1 MSDISLLYNALS
13 EHGIP
18 NPNTIASNTGFIRWG
33 KNNRYWAIEL
43 NGNGYAF
50 GDWTIPKDYHCVFD
64 GKSTNVSLPERRAI
78 MQKLREQHEKE
89 QQLVQERKQKL
100 SELATKL
107 CVGHGD
113 TPVEHPY
120 LIKKQ
125 ISCPA
130 DVTYDHRLKALLI
143 PMYDI
148 HGKIWSVQTI
158 FSDGTKRFMPGA
170 RKKGCLYPFGD
181 IASAGKLI
189 VCEGFAT
196 AASIFEAVG
205 IPTIAAFDAGNIYH
219 VVHDLIFKYPTK
231 EIIIGADNDW
241 ENQRNTGYETAK
253 KVAMDYHIRAIV
265 PQNLKTGM
273 SDWNDISCYYGP
285 NEIVNQFKKGD
296 VL

>member
-64 GKSTNVSLPERRAI
+64 GKSTNLSWPERRAV
-78 MQKLREQHEKE
+78 MEKLQEQRKKE
-89 QQLVQERKQKL
+89 RQLVQERRQKL

-113 TPVEHPY
+113 TSVEHPY

-130 DVTYDHRLKALLI
+130 DVTYDQRIKALLI

-158 FSDGTKRFMPGA
+158 LSDGTKRFMPGA
-170 RKKGCLYPFGD
+170 RKKGCMYSFGN
-181 IASAGKLI
+181 IASADTLI

-196 AASIFEAVG
+196 AASVFAATG
-205 IPTIAAFDAGNIYH
+205 KPTIAAFDAGNIYH

-241 ENQRNTGYETAK
+241 ESQRNTGYESAK
-253 KVAMDYHIRAIV
+253 KVANDYHLRAII
-265 PQNLKTGM
+265 PQNLKSGM
-273 SDWNDISCYYGP
+273 SDWNDISCQYGP
-285 NEIVNQFKKGD
+285 QEIINQFKKGD

>member
-1 MSDISLLYNALS
+1 MLDINLLHNALS

-18 NPNTIASNTGFIRWG
+18 IPNTTACNTGFIRWG

-43 NGNGYAF
+43 NDSGYAF

-89 QQLVQERKQKL
+89 RQLVQERQQKL

-107 CVGHGD
+107 CVGHSD

-120 LIKKQ
+120 LTKKQ
-125 ISCPA
+125 ISCPT
-130 DVTYDHRLKALLI
+130 DVTYDPRIKALLI

-158 FSDGTKRFMPGA
+158 FNDGTKRFMAGA

-181 IASAGKLI
+181 ISSANKIL

-196 AASIFEAVG
+196 AASIFEAIG

-273 SDWNDISCYYGP
+273 SDWNDISCQYGP
-285 NEIVNQFKKGD
+285 QEIINQFKKGD

>member
-13 EHGIP
+13 KHGIP
-18 NPNTIASNTGFIRWG
+18 IPHTTVCNTGFIRWG
-33 KNNRYWAIEL
+33 KNSRYWAIEL
-43 NGNGYAF
+43 NDNGFAF

-64 GKSTNVSLPERRAI
+64 SKSSNLSWPERRAVRE
-78 MQKLREQHEKE
+78 KLHEQREKE
-89 QQLVQERKQKL
+89 RQFVQERKQKL

-107 CVGHGD
+107 CIGHGD

-130 DVTYDHRLKALLI
+130 DVTYDHRRNALLI
-143 PMYDI
+143 PMYDA
-148 HGKIWSVQTI
+148 HGKIWSVQAI

-219 VVHDLIFKYPTK
+219 VVHDLIFKYPNK
-231 EIIIGADNDW
+231 EIIIAADNDW
-241 ENQRNTGYETAK
+241 ESQRNTGYESAK
-253 KVAMDYHIRAIV
+253 KVANDYHLRAII
-265 PQNLKTGM
+265 PQNLKSGM
-273 SDWNDISCYYGP
+273 SDWNDISCQYGP
-285 NEIVNQFKKGD
+285 QEIINQFKKGD

>member
-43 NGNGYAF
+43 SDNGYAF

-64 GKSTNVSLPERRAI
+64 SKSTNVSLPKRRAI

-89 QQLVQERKQKL
+89 RQFVQERKQKL

-107 CVGHGD
+107 CIGHGN
-113 TPVEHPY
+113 TPVEHTY

-130 DVTYDHRLKALLI
+130 DVTYDHRLNALLI
-143 PMYDI
+143 PMYDV

-189 VCEGFAT
+189 ICEGFAT
-196 AASIFEAVG
+196 AASIFEAIG

-241 ENQRNTGYETAK
+241 ESQRNTGYETAK

-273 SDWNDISCYYGP
+273 SDWNDISCQYGP
-285 NEIVNQFKKGD
+285 KEIINQFKKGD